1 MYHQADESKLIHH
14 RILNMEKDRTILL
27 IDDDIVLHQLVSKFL
42 LQTNYRCLSAHSGTE
57 GLKMIRE
64 HQPDLIMLDFMM
76 PDMTGGQVYDE
87 LVTNPEYRAYRNIPV
102 VILSAKENDM
112 FTRVK
117 LLENGIQA
125 YLTKPFGLRELK
137 NIIDNIFITHEFQLK
152 NLQLRQEISD
162 TKERLELLIDN
173 APIGILST
181 DLSGTIVKVNPF
193 LEKILRVDAIN
204 SIAGMQLLEQ
214 NLFGR
219 IDLRETFRS
228 ILEEGIQ
235 VTLNNFDYI
244 APNGEWVKL
253 NLKAVPLN
261 DAAGKIVGITLLI
274 QDITELEKK
283 AYELSN
289 LRQIGVAMQGTLNI
303 NELLHLILTTI
314 TAGCALGFSRAALL
328 EVSHDGKQLIGKM
341 GVGPNS
347 AEEAGRIW
355 SELSKEHL
363 NLISFLEKYGKKL
376 PTENDLFNQRV
387 RQMRLDLSCE
397 GCLIS
402 QAVLT
407 KKPIR
412 VTPELRKNH
421 ICDQCFR
428 YLEAEEF
435 IVIPLLVQNTA
446 IGVVVADNRFNPK
459 PITDDM
465 TELLV
470 LFASQA
476 AVAIERAEAYLNL
489 QTERDKLEEALTKLT
504 QAQDQSLRNERLATI
519 GQMAA
524 QVAHEIRN
532 PLVTIGGFARTLKKS
547 ETVAGDEELGLITQI
562 IADEVTRLEKILNN
576 VLDFVKLTKP
586 EFQQE
591 DLNRIIQESVLMV
604 QDQLNQQEIS
614 MQKYL
619 DLNLPRLKLDPQQLK
634 QVLINI
640 IQNAIYSIKNG
651 GLITIRTFRR
661 EDNFAAVEIED
672 TGIGI
677 PDDVLQDMFNP
688 FFTTK
693 PNGSGLGLSITQRI
707 IHAHG
712 GKIDVKSQVG
722 KGTTFSFVLPI

>member
-1 MYHQADESKLIHH
+1 M
-14 RILNMEKDRTILL
+14 LNMEKDRKILL
-27 IDDDIVLHQLVSKFL
+27 IDDDIVLHQLVCKFL
-42 LQTNYRCLSAHSGTE
+42 LQTNCRCLSAHSGAE
-57 GLKMIRE
+57 GLGMIRE
-64 HQPDLIMLDFMM
+64 HKPDLILLDFMM

-87 LVTNPEYRAYRNIPV
+87 LVTNPEYEAFRDIPV
-102 VILSAKENDM
+102 VILSAKENDT
-112 FTRVK
+112 FTKVK

-137 NIIDNIFITHEFQLK
+137 NIIDNIFITHEIRLK
-152 NLQLRQEISD
+152 NLQLRQEISE

-181 DLSGTIVKVNPF
+181 DLAGIIMKVNPF
-193 LEKILRVDAIN
+193 LGKILRVDAIRA
-204 SIAGMQLLEQ
+204 IAGTNLLEH

-219 IDLRETFRS
+219 TDLRETFRS

-235 VTLNNFDYI
+235 VTFNNFDYT
-244 APNGEWVKL
+244 APNGEWLKL

-261 DAAGKIVGITLLI
+261 NAAGKIIGITLLI

-289 LRQIGVAMQGTLNI
+289 LRQIGVAMQGTLNL

-328 EVSHDGKQLIGKM
+328 EISADGKQLIGKM

-355 SELSKEHL
+355 NELSKEHL

-376 PTENDLFNQRV
+376 PTENDQFNQRV
-387 RQMRLDLSCE
+387 RKMHLDLNCE

-412 VTPELRKNH
+412 VTLDLRKNH
-421 ICDQCFR
+421 ICDQCYR
-428 YLEAEEF
+428 YLEADEF
-435 IVIPLLVQNTA
+435 IVVPLLVQNTA
-446 IGVVVADNRFNPK
+446 MGVVVADNRFNPK
-459 PITDDM
+459 AITDDM

-476 AVAIERAEAYLNL
+476 AVAIERAEAYQKLE
-489 QTERDKLEEALTKLT
+489 TERDKLEEALTRLT

-547 ETVAGDEELGLITQI
+547 AIVASDEELGLITQI

-586 EFQQE
+586 EFEWE
-591 DLNRIIQESVLMV
+591 DINRIIQESVLML
-604 QDQLNQQEIS
+604 QDQLNQQQIS
-614 MQKYL
+614 MEKYL
-619 DLNLPRLKLDPQQLK
+619 DLNLPRLQVDPQQLK

-651 GLITIRTFRR
+651 GLITIRTFRLA
-661 EDNFAAVEIED
+661 ENYVKLEVED
-672 TGIGI
+672 TGVGI
-677 PDDVLQDMFNP
+677 PEDVLEDMFNP

-693 PNGSGLGLSITQRI
+693 PNGTGLGLSITQRI

-712 GKIDVKSQVG
+712 GKIDVKSKVG
-722 KGTTFSFVLPI
+722 KGTTFSFILPIQ